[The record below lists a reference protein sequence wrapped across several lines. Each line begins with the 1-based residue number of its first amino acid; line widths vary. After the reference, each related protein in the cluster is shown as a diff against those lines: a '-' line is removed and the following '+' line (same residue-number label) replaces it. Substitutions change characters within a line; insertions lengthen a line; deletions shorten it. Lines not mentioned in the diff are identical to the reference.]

1 MITINN
7 KIMGFISGN
16 VLNET
21 YLGWNPN
28 GEVGF
33 DGSEFAQW
41 EGIERPY
48 TRLCIANWVG
58 IPLTKDM
65 SRITFRHAF
74 YQNAISGVFG
84 LIHEGEFRFF
94 SKKELFLLEIVMFQA
109 VSDKPLPFRFVAL
122 EDQPISE
129 GLTWAEELEVKL
141 LKAA

>member
-1 MITINN
+1 
-7 KIMGFISGN
+7 
-16 VLNET
+16 
-21 YLGWNPN
+21 
-28 GEVGF
+28 
-33 DGSEFAQW
+33 
-41 EGIERPY
+41 
-48 TRLCIANWVG
+48 
-58 IPLTKDM
+58 M